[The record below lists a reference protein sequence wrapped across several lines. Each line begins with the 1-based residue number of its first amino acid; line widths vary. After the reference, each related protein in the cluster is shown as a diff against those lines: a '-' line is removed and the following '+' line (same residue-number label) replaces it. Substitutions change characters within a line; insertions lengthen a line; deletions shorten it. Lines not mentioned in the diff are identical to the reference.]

1 MVNGIV
7 NGTCMYYI
15 RQTSGKNEYIIFIYL
30 AATGVKIV
38 NMFLLIL

>member
-1 MVNGIV
+1 MQCME
-7 NGTCMYYI
+7 NGTCMHCI
-15 RQTSGKNEYIIFIYL
+15 RHTSGKNEFILFIYL